1 MSDNRHLEDTHEV
14 AVEAWR
20 VAEERAA
27 ELRAAW
33 REAGSPATTVGGSN
47 GRSLVAHPLLEA
59 VERAE
64 KHAARL
70 REDVRKRHRGPSP
83 RAHLG
88 VIGLSKSAKLREA
101 RGGRAG

>member
-59 VERAE
+59 VERAGGE
-64 KHAARL
+64 RAARML
-70 REDVRKRHRGPSP
+70 SRSCSVVESSRWRASGRRSP
-83 RAHLG
+83 
-88 VIGLSKSAKLREA
+88 VS
-101 RGGRAG
+101 GR